1 MPVVARFPGS
11 YTRRRVSDIQDVDRE
26 LEKLER
32 TLTDPPVRSLSF
44 VKLYAAPAKPY
55 DGLTVYADGTTWNP
69 GAGAGIYT
77 YYGAAWNRL
86 G

>member
-1 MPVVARFPGS
+1 MPVSRFPS
-11 YTRRRVSDIQDVDRE
+11 NYTRQQVAQIEDVGRE
-26 LEKLER
+26 LEKIER
-32 TLTDPPVRSLSF
+32 VLFDPPVRSVSF
-44 VKLYAAPAKPY
+44 TKLYAAPAKPY

-69 GAGAGIYT
+69 GAGQGIYT

>member
-1 MPVVARFPGS
+1 MPVSRFPLGYARQS
-11 YTRRRVSDIQDVDRE
+11 TNSLEDVGREFEKIERV
-26 LEKLER
+26 
-32 TLTDPPVRSLSF
+32 LTDPPVRLMSF

-69 GAGAGIYT
+69 GAGQGVYT

>member
-1 MPVVARFPGS
+1 MPAVARFPLG
-11 YTRRRVSDIQDVDRE
+11 YTARRVSSEQDTNRE
-26 LEKLER
+26 LEKIER
-32 TLTDPPVRSLSF
+32 ILTDPPVRSLSF

-55 DGLTVYADGTTWNP
+55 DGLTVFADGTTWNP